1 MKDSVYTLS
10 YALGLA
16 VLCAVLLTAVGLATQ
31 DRQRANEEAEE
42 VRNILL
48 VLGIAY
54 PEGARPEEL
63 LEIYERKVA
72 EEKIGD
78 LRTYVYR
85 ENERTLAVA
94 VPVSGPGLW
103 GPIEGFLAL
112 EPDLKTVR
120 GVAFHRQEETPGLGG
135 EIASDEFR
143 RRFEGKQVAANAGPP
158 LRITMPGQATGPNE
172 IDGITGATMTCDKVE
187 TMLNNVLRQLAREA
201 QLHG

>member
-10 YALGLA
+10 YALALA
-16 VLCAVLLTAVGLATQ
+16 VICAVLLTAVGLATQ

-54 PEGARPEEL
+54 PEGAPPDEL
-63 LEIYERKVA
+63 LDIYERKVT

-78 LRTYVYR
+78 LKTFVYR
-85 ENERTLAVA
+85 ENEQTLAVA
-94 VPVSGPGLW
+94 VPFGGPGLW

-112 EPDLKTVR
+112 EPDLETVR

-135 EIASDEFR
+135 EIASQEFR
-143 RRFEGKQVAANAGPP
+143 RRFEGKRVVMNEEPP
-158 LRITMPGQATGPNE
+158 LRITMPGQAAGRNE
-172 IDGITGATMTCDKVE
+172 IDGITGATMTCDKVQ
-187 TMLNNVLRQLAREA
+187 TMLNNALRQLAREA